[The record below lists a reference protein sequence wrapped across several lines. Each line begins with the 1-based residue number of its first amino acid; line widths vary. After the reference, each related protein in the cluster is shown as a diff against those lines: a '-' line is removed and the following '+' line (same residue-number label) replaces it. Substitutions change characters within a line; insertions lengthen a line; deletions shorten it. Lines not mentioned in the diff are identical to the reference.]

1 LEILARA
8 ARGEAPGPDLE
19 KEARDLL
26 ATLCPFRGLSYFRE
40 EDAPF
45 FFGRESFSE
54 RLEQEVCRR
63 SVVAVVGA
71 SGCGKSSAVRAGMLP
86 RLRKRSDGQVFEI
99 ATIVPG
105 DRPMRALAAAL
116 LPLLEPKVT
125 GPDADEIDRLERV
138 KHLDAYLSE
147 EKDGLRDVTERI
159 LEKQPGTDRLLLVV
173 DQWEEIYTLAKD
185 TAQPFIDAL
194 LKTAAGARLCVVATL
209 RGDFYGHALSYRPLA
224 DRLQDAVV
232 NLGPMN
238 QEEICRA
245 VMEPARKVGLVYQ
258 PGLDK
263 RILEDVGEEPGN
275 LPLLEFVL
283 KGLWEARRGGEL
295 HHDAYDAN
303 GRGRGG
309 HGQAGRGGL
318 EFGEG
323 KGPAERREAAPGAS
337 GPGAHGEGGPG
348 HPPPHPDGQA

>member
-173 DQWEEIYTLAKD
+173 DQ
-185 TAQPFIDAL
+185 
-194 LKTAAGARLCVVATL
+194 C
-209 RGDFYGHALSYRPLA
+209 
-224 DRLQDAVV
+224 
-232 NLGPMN
+232 
-238 QEEICRA
+238 
-245 VMEPARKVGLVYQ
+245 
-258 PGLDK
+258 
-263 RILEDVGEEPGN
+263 
-275 LPLLEFVL
+275 
-283 KGLWEARRGGEL
+283 
-295 HHDAYDAN
+295 
-303 GRGRGG
+303 
-309 HGQAGRGGL
+309 
-318 EFGEG
+318 
-323 KGPAERREAAPGAS
+323 
-337 GPGAHGEGGPG
+337 
-348 HPPPHPDGQA
+348 